1 MKVPYSDMPG
11 VRLHYE
17 ILHEKEKENFK
28 ALMDVAR
35 YTLFACVVGDKT

>member
-1 MKVPYSDMPG
+1 MKVPYSDMSG

-17 ILHEKEKENFK
+17 ILHEEEKENFK